1 MKFGI
6 DVPNSHPPVFKKKW
20 NDYNK
25 LNNNNNSNNN
35 NSNDNNNINILES
48 PPLLSLFTILII
60 IIHSTVTSLFSQQIW
75 SPQVLLVFTMGSGPL
90 QAHPVGMD
98 VLPIHW
104 TLIFF
109 LLIPPPVTNVVCF
122 NFRSSWFSAL
132 EARPIVDHS
141 GPQSFWKNQVW
152 IWLNIG
158 TPKHHD

>member
-1 MKFGI
+1 VTFTTHSCFLFFFRKWSCPFWEMKFGI

-109 LLIPPPVTNVVCF
+109 LLIPP
-122 NFRSSWFSAL
+122 SSYQRCMF
-132 EARPIVDHS
+132 
-141 GPQSFWKNQVW
+141 
-152 IWLNIG
+152 
-158 TPKHHD
+158 